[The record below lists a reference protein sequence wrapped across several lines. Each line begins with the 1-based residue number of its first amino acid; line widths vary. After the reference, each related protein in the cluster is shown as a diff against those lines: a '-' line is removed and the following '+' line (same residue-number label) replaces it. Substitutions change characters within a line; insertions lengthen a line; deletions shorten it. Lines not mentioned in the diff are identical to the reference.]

1 MIMPRDVWVNISN
14 GSFKVWLYEEGPSC
28 ITTRWG
34 RLGLPKHKLQSKIK
48 ISYDPWLDGRRLAA
62 SKEAKGY
69 VPIDAMFYWDN
80 YHDVATIIR
89 VVSGE
94 ERVPRIQ
101 AREPSYQPSE
111 PSPVTIP
118 RRVITIAGT

>member
-1 MIMPRDVWVNISN
+1 MPRDVWVNIRN
-14 GSFKVWLYEEGPSC
+14 GSFKVWLYEEGPSN

-34 RLGLPKHKLQSKIK
+34 RLGLPKHKLQSKTK
-48 ISYDPWLDGRRLAA
+48 ASYFPWRDGEHLAA

-80 YHDVATIIR
+80 YDDVATIIR

-101 AREPSYQPSE
+101 AHQPSCQPNE
-111 PSPVTIP
+111 PAPTTIP